1 MSIKVQDLS
10 AMQLDALREVGNMGA
25 GNAATAFSILLNKRV
40 DMTVPQVALLPFD
53 KVADSMGGAESLV
66 AGVYLEIT
74 GGAPGKILFILP
86 SASALGL
93 VDMLTGSIHEAGEV
107 DLSDMDQ
114 SALME
119 IGNILTGSYLNSLS
133 AFTGLTLLPSVPALA
148 YDMVGALMNEVLVEL
163 GEVDDYALIIET
175 EFYESTETIKGH
187 FFLIPSPGSLQIILD
202 RLGVSNL

>member
-1 MSIKVQDLS
+1 MSIRVQDLS
-10 AMQLDALREVGNMGA
+10 ALQLDALREIGNMGA
-25 GNAATAFSILLNKRV
+25 GNAATAFSTLLNKRI

-86 SASALGL
+86 SSSALVL
-93 VDMLTGSIHEAGEV
+93 VDMLTGSTHEEGAV
-107 DLSDMDQ
+107 DLSEMDQ

-119 IGNILTGSYLNSLS
+119 IGNILTGAYLNSLS
-133 AFTGLTLLPSVPALA
+133 AFTGLTLLPTIPALA
-148 YDMVGALMNEVLVEL
+148 YDMVGALINEVLIEL

-175 EFYESTETIKGH
+175 EFYETSETVKGH